1 MKGLAQRFELATLKP
16 TTSGY
21 PCRPFILSYGQ
32 TYGASYWNC
41 TNDQAVAA
49 PCLSTWLKKH
59 IKVPVR
65 EFSLPELGYRSATDY
80 RQIRHL
86 FREREEENFYAEQRQ
101 LSKLKRTNAFIPI
114 TRLISCALRHYK
126 APYIVDIGWKD
137 RTRTRVIQFPKLAP
151 DQLGYFPIFQLLDT
165 GSWTRAFRGSIG

>member
-16 TTSGY
+16 
-21 PCRPFILSYGQ
+21 FLSACALDSFDLATDKLMEHLVRFELTIWRLQ
-32 TYGASYWNC
+32 RHAFP
-41 TNDQAVAA
+41 A
-49 PCLSTWLKKH
+49 WLQVH

-126 APYIVDIGWKD
+126 APYIVNIGWKD

-151 DQLGYFPIFQLLDT
+151 DQLGYFPIFQLLVA
-165 GSWTRAFRGSIG
+165 GSWTRAFHNLVG

>member
-49 PCLSTWLKKH
+49 PCLATWLKKH

-65 EFSLPELGYRSATDY
+65 EFSLPELDYRSATDY

-86 FREREEENFYAEQRQ
+86 FREREEENFYAE
-101 LSKLKRTNAFIPI
+101 
-114 TRLISCALRHYK
+114 
-126 APYIVDIGWKD
+126 
-137 RTRTRVIQFPKLAP
+137 
-151 DQLGYFPIFQLLDT
+151 
-165 GSWTRAFRGSIG
+165 